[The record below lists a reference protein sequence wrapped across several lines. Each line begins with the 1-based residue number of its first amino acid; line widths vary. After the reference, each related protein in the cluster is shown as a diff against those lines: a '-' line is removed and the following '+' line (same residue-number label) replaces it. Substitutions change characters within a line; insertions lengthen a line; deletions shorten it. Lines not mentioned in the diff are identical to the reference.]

1 MLDCVCRPELDS
13 NLQRRIM
20 LAVQE
25 GLPLSLQPY
34 RELAD
39 QLAISESELLD
50 ALNAMRANGLIR
62 RIGVV
67 PNHYALGY
75 RFNLM
80 VVWDIDDR
88 AADEQGA
95 IIGDLDFVSHCY
107 RRPRRLP
114 DWRYNL
120 FAMVHCKS
128 DQEATGKISQIRG
141 LLGDTYRDHAV
152 LKSTRIL
159 KKSGLRL
166 SREQADHV

>member
-1 MLDCVCRPELDS
+1 
-13 NLQRRIM
+13 
-20 LAVQE
+20 VQE
-25 GLPLSLQPY
+25 GFPLSLQPY

-50 ALNAMRANGLIR
+50 ALDAMRVSGLIR

-75 RFNLM
+75 SSNLM
-80 VVWDIDDR
+80 VVWDVDDR
-88 AADEQGA
+88 VADEKGA
-95 IIGDLDFVSHCY
+95 IIGELDFVSHCY

-120 FAMVHCKS
+120 FAMVHGKS
-128 DQEATGKISQIRG
+128 DEETTGKISQIRG

-159 KKSGLRL
+159 KKSGLRI
-166 SREQADHV
+166 SRGEADHV